1 MSLWPYIFSL
11 PPSYERVEVMKTLFK
26 SEAALKILKSMKRD
40 EKNYQNEIIKKLNF
54 SNKTIINQ
62 LKKMVKMGILEEHEE
77 KIVKEGVAYWVKW
90 YKLTDVG
97 KWLHYF
103 LINEKE
109 IDKKEFGKILNELTY
124 FYSLG
129 LKYFC
134 KNFRIPLEKF
144 YENIEY
150 SWIEDY
156 LIKEK
161 NKIADIIVFG
171 TNTIDFILRSNIE
184 NEKIY
189 TENLEIRPGGA
200 GANVAVFLSKLGL
213 KTALAT
219 KIGVD
224 NFTRFLIEDL
234 LKRKVICRNILIDKK
249 MKNPISIV
257 FLSKNG
263 NKKIIYIDGKDRALS
278 ITPKEIDWDLV
289 KKAKAIVI
297 CESFIEVA
305 EELIKYS
312 LKNNIKIF
320 YRPSYPQVIINT
332 EKIIELCK
340 NIDALI
346 LGEEEKEEIE
356 KNGYDIKQLCKN
368 IVITHG
374 ANECIIYE
382 NEEKYLIKPLEIKVK
397 EDLCGKDAFTAGF
410 ISAYL
415 EGKNIKESVTQ
426 GIYAAAITISKGG
439 CREGM
444 PDKKELIEFLKAN
457 L

>member
-1 MSLWPYIFSL
+1 
-11 PPSYERVEVMKTLFK
+11 MKTLFK

-40 EKNYQNEIIKKLNF
+40 EKNYQSEIIKKLNF

-62 LKKMVKMGILEEHEE
+62 LKKMVKMGILEEYEE
-77 KIVKEGVAYWVKW
+77 KIVKEDVAYWVKW

-109 IDKKEFGKILNELTY
+109 IDKKEFVKILNELTH

-161 NKIADIIVFG
+161 NKIADVIVFG
-171 TNTIDFILRSNIE
+171 TNSVDFILHSSIK
-184 NEKIY
+184 NEKVYI
-189 TENLEIRPGGA
+189 ENLEIRPGGA

-219 KIGVD
+219 KMGID

-234 LKRKVICRNILIDKK
+234 LKRKVICRNVLIDRKL
-249 MKNPISIV
+249 KNPISII

-263 NKKIIYIDGKDRALS
+263 NKKIIYINGKDRALS
-278 ITPKEIDWDLV
+278 ITPEEIDWDLV

-297 CESFIEVA
+297 CESFIEVV
-305 EELIKYS
+305 EELIEYG
-312 LKNNIKIF
+312 LKNNLRIF
-320 YRPSYPQVIINT
+320 YRPSYPQIITNT
-332 EKIIELCK
+332 EKIIDLCK
-340 NIDALI
+340 NVNVLI

-356 KNGYDIKQLCKN
+356 KKGYDIKKLCKN
-368 IVITHG
+368 TIITRG
-374 ANECIIYE
+374 SKECIIYE
-382 NEEKYLIKPLEIKVK
+382 NKEKYLIKPIEIKVK

-410 ISAYL
+410 ISAFL
-415 EGKNIKESVTQ
+415 EGKNIKESALQ

-444 PDKKELIEFLKAN
+444 PSKEELIEFSKAN
-457 L
+457 F

>member
-1 MSLWPYIFSL
+1 
-11 PPSYERVEVMKTLFK
+11 MKTLFR
-26 SEAALKILKSMKRD
+26 SEAALKILKSMKRE
-40 EKNYQNEIIKKLNF
+40 EKNYQSEIIKTLNF

-62 LKKMVKMGILEEHEE
+62 LKNMVKMGILEENEE
-77 KIVKEGVAYWVKW
+77 KITKEGVAYWVKW

-150 SWIEDY
+150 SWIKDY

-171 TNTIDFILRSNIE
+171 TISLDFILRFDNIK
-184 NEKIY
+184 NEKFY
-189 TENLEIRPGGA
+189 SENLEIMPGGA
-200 GANVAVFLSKLGL
+200 GANIAVFLSKLGL
-213 KTALAT
+213 RTALAT
-219 KIGVD
+219 KIGID

-249 MKNPISIV
+249 LKNPISII

-263 NKKIIYIDGKDRALS
+263 NKKIIYINGKDRALS
-278 ITPKEIDWDLV
+278 IIPKEIDWDLV

-297 CESFIEVA
+297 CESFIEVV

-312 LKNNIKIF
+312 LKNNIRIF
-320 YRPSYPQVIINT
+320 YRPSYPQVITNT
-332 EKIIELCK
+332 EKIIKLCK
-340 NIDALI
+340 DVDVLI
-346 LGEEEKEEIE
+346 LGKEEKGEIE
-356 KNGYDIKQLCKN
+356 KKGYDIKQLCKN
-368 IVITHG
+368 IIITQG

-382 NEEKYLIKPLEIKVK
+382 NGEKYSIKPLEIKVK

-415 EGKNIKESVTQ
+415 EGKNIKESTIQ
-426 GIYAAAITISKGG
+426 GIYAAAITLSKGG

-444 PDKKELIEFLKAN
+444 PNKEELIEFLKAHV
-457 L
+457 